1 MTTALN
7 KAYASNTETPLE
19 TYEFIH
25 SSFTSGV
32 LRLVKSFYDLSATL
46 EDASSVTF
54 TAAGINSRL
63 PEKSTDGSQ
72 SIELT
77 LDNTDGVAWTQ
88 LDLAVTANR
97 TTNEAIICKYRP
109 FLESDTSAPAGNTVI
124 LTVMSS
130 SINRNSITLRASYTP
145 LPESAFPRGRY
156 YATNYPWL
164 KYAR

>member
-7 KAYASNTETPLE
+7 TAYASNSETPLE
-19 TYEFIH
+19 TYEFVH
-25 SSFTSGV
+25 TSFTGGV
-32 LRLVKSFYDLSATL
+32 LRLVKGFYDLSATL

-77 LDNTDGVAWTQ
+77 LDNTNGVAWAQ
-88 LDLAVTANR
+88 LSAAITANR
-97 TTNEAIICKYRP
+97 TTATPIVCKYRP
-109 FLESDTSAPAGNTVI
+109 YLESDTSAPAGTVVI

-130 SINRNSITLRASYTP
+130 SINRNAITIQAAYTP
-145 LPESAFPRGRY
+145 LPDTRFPRGRY

-164 KYAR
+164 KYV